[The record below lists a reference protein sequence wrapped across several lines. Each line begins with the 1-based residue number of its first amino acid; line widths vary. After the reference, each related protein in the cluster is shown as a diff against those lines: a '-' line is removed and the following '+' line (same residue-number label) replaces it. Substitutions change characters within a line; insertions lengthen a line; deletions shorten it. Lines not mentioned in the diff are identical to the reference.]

1 MIYALQEMFPGH
13 SVKRA
18 EDGTFEIE
26 APGEYTFPRVT
37 LEQLGSLATAAEIW
51 RDGNNS
57 CDCNRAALCFDE
69 EAPCGDT
76 AYTLVQL
83 VVDGENWGIE

>member
-1 MIYALQEMFPGH
+1 MIHTDHLLSVYVRRNADGELRLFEQAYPSVEMAG
-13 SVKRA
+13 V
-18 EDGTFEIE
+18 
-26 APGEYTFPRVT
+26 
-37 LEQLGSLATAAEIW
+37 AAEIW